1 MPDPTQPTRPN
12 PSSARS
18 PSSLPP
24 ESRLAVHDA
33 MRTLRAVR
41 RLRPDPVDDEVLRRV
56 LDAAC
61 QAPTGGN
68 RQPFRIVVV
77 RERAAMSELG
87 RLYSAAWYAY
97 VETYRALTRDAPAAV
112 QREGEKM
119 LSSGNHLADH
129 FAATPVLLVFCFD
142 PRQMAITDAKLARIS
157 VVGGASI
164 YPAVQNALLACRAEG
179 LGCVLTTLLC
189 GVEDEVKRLLAIP
202 DGWGTAAAIPIGWPV
217 GRGHGPTTRRPP
229 EELAYLD
236 CFKNPWR
243 AAQPSE
249 RS

>member
-1 MPDPTQPTRPN
+1 MSKESPQSQASPHAQASSRTQPGVY
-12 PSSARS
+12 
-18 PSSLPP
+18 
-24 ESRLAVHDA
+24 EA
-33 MRTLRAVR
+33 MQTLRAVR
-41 RLRPDPVDDEVLRRV
+41 RLRPDPVPDEVLRRV

-77 RERAAMSELG
+77 RDREAMAALG

-97 VETYRALTRDAPAAV
+97 VETYRVLTRDAPPAMQA
-112 QREGEKM
+112 EGERM
-119 LSSGNHLADH
+119 LTSGNRLADH
-129 FAATPVLLVFCFD
+129 FAETPVLLVFCFD
-142 PRQMAITDAKLARIS
+142 PRQMAITDAKLPRVS

-217 GRGHGPTTRRPP
+217 GRGHGPITRRPP
-229 EELAYLD
+229 EEIAYLD
-236 CFKNPWR
+236 RFKNPWR
-243 AAQPSE
+243 EASPTGE
-249 RS
+249 R